1 VIRTTGCHRCKHPL
15 SSQVPPS
22 DPKRILIIRP
32 SALGDICRSAPILAA
47 LKQRYPDAKIDWMAR
62 DTFTQAIEHHPDL
75 NQVIPFKRVEL
86 GKQCRHFRF
95 GPLIKWLR
103 TLRKNK
109 YDMVLD
115 CQGLARSG
123 FFSRATGAKLRYG
136 FKDSQELGW
145 LFHNKRID
153 APKEMHTVDRMLAL
167 AKAAGADI
175 SNPNITLYAGQA
187 ELSEVV
193 IEYPEPYAVLAPTS
207 AWTAKCWPIE
217 RFTELAQEL
226 TKNKAIERVIIV
238 GGPGERLHCA
248 PLLELAKDHPK
259 ITDRVGS
266 TSIALLMAIIARS
279 KLTVANDSAALHM
292 AVGFNRPLVG
302 LLGPTDP
309 KKAAPFGREQDMIQ
323 HIEPGDEFY
332 FRDNRSADM
341 IQRITTTE
349 VLTAC
354 NQRLQ

>member
-1 VIRTTGCHRCKHPL
+1 MTETH
-15 SSQVPPS
+15 STNS

-32 SALGDICRSAPILAA
+32 SALGDICRSTPVLAA
-47 LKQRYPDAKIDWMAR
+47 LKARYPDAKIDWMVR
-62 DTFTQAIEHHPDL
+62 DTFTQAIEQHPDL
-75 NQVIPFKRVEL
+75 HQVIPFARAKL

-95 GPLIKWLR
+95 GPLISWLR
-103 TLRKNK
+103 ELRRNR

-123 FFSRATGAKLRYG
+123 FFSRATGAKIRIG

-145 LFHNKRID
+145 LFHNTPVDSPRT
-153 APKEMHTVDRMLAL
+153 MHTVDRMLAL
-167 AKAAGADI
+167 AQAAGADI
-175 SNPNITLYAGQA
+175 SDPKVANYAGQE
-187 ELSEVV
+187 ELSQVI

-207 AWTAKCWPIE
+207 AWPAKCWPIE
-217 RFTELAQEL
+217 RFTELALEL
-226 TKNKAIERVIIV
+226 AKHPSLGRVIIV

-248 PLLELAKDHPK
+248 PLLEAVADHPK

-279 KLTVANDSAALHM
+279 KLVIANDSAALHM

-309 KKAAPFGREQDMIQ
+309 KKASPYKREADIIQ
-323 HIEPGDEFY
+323 HIEEGDEFY
-332 FRDNRSADM
+332 FRDDRSADM
-341 IQRITTTE
+341 IQRITTEE
-349 VLTAC
+349 VITAC
-354 NQRLQ
+354 KQRLQ

>member
-1 VIRTTGCHRCKHPL
+1 MPTPN
-15 SSQVPPS
+15 
-22 DPKRILIIRP
+22 PKRILIIRP
-32 SALGDICRSAPILAA
+32 SALGDICRSTPILTT
-47 LKQRYPDAKIDWMAR
+47 LKAKYPEAKIDWMVR

-75 NQVIPFKRVEL
+75 NEIIPFKREQL

-95 GPLIKWLR
+95 GPLIKWLK
-103 TLRKNK
+103 TLRKNN

-145 LFHNKRID
+145 LFHNKRIN
-153 APKEMHTVDRMLAL
+153 APKELHSVDRMLKL
-167 AKAAGADI
+167 AQAAGADI
-175 SNPNITLYAGQA
+175 SNPNITLHAGQD
-187 ELSEVV
+187 ELSQVV

-207 AWTAKCWPIE
+207 AWPAKCWPIE
-217 RFTELAQEL
+217 RFTQLAKEL
-226 TKNKAIERVIIV
+226 TKNKNIDRVIIV

-292 AVGFNRPLVG
+292 AVGFHRPLVA

-309 KKAAPFGREQDMIQ
+309 KKASPYNREQDIIQ
-323 HIEPGDEFY
+323 HIQPNDEFY
-332 FRDNRSADM
+332 FRDNRSAQM
-341 IQRITTTE
+341 IQRITPTE

-354 NQRLQ
+354 NQRLNA

>member
-1 VIRTTGCHRCKHPL
+1 
-15 SSQVPPS
+15 VPTPN
-22 DPKRILIIRP
+22 PKRILIIRP
-32 SALGDICRSAPILAA
+32 SALGDICRSTPILTT
-47 LKQRYPDAKIDWMAR
+47 LKAKYPEAKIDWMVR

-75 NQVIPFKRVEL
+75 NEIIPFKREQL

-95 GPLIKWLR
+95 GPLIKWLK
-103 TLRKNK
+103 TLRKNN

-145 LFHNKRID
+145 LFHNKRIN
-153 APKEMHTVDRMLAL
+153 APKELHSVDRMLKL
-167 AKAAGADI
+167 AQAAGADI
-175 SNPNITLYAGQA
+175 SNPNITLHAGQD
-187 ELSEVV
+187 ELSQVV

-207 AWTAKCWPIE
+207 AWPAKCWPIE
-217 RFTELAQEL
+217 RFTQLAKEL
-226 TKNKAIERVIIV
+226 TKNKNIDRVIIV

-292 AVGFNRPLVG
+292 AVGFHRPLVA

-309 KKAAPFGREQDMIQ
+309 KKASPYNREQDIIQ
-323 HIEPGDEFY
+323 HIQPNDEFY
-332 FRDNRSADM
+332 FRDNRSAQM
-341 IQRITTTE
+341 IQRITPTE

-354 NQRLQ
+354 NQRLNA

>member
-1 VIRTTGCHRCKHPL
+1 MPEFN
-15 SSQVPPS
+15 

-47 LKQRYPDAKIDWMAR
+47 LKATYPDAKIDWMVR
-62 DTFTQAIEHHPDL
+62 DNYTQAIEHHPDL

-86 GKQCRHFRF
+86 GKQCRRFRF
-95 GPLIKWLR
+95 GPLLKWLR
-103 TLRKNK
+103 QLRKNR

-145 LFHNKRID
+145 LFHNQRID
-153 APKEMHTVDRMLAL
+153 APKELHTVDRMLKL
-167 AKAAGADI
+167 AQAAGADI
-175 SNPNITLYAGQA
+175 TDPNTTLHAGQE
-187 ELSEVV
+187 ELSQVI

-207 AWTAKCWPIE
+207 AWPAKCWPIE
-217 RFTELAQEL
+217 RFTELAEQL
-226 TKNKAIERVIIV
+226 TKNPNIQRVIIV

-266 TSIALLMAIIARS
+266 TSIALLMAIIARA
-279 KLTVANDSAALHM
+279 KLVVANDSAALHM
-292 AVGFNRPLVG
+292 AVGFHRPLVA

-309 KKAAPFGREQDMIQ
+309 AKAAPFGRESDIIQ

-332 FRDNRSADM
+332 FRDSRSADM
-341 IQRITTTE
+341 MPRITTDE
-349 VLTAC
+349 VLAAC
-354 NQRLQ
+354 IERLK

>member
-1 VIRTTGCHRCKHPL
+1 MPTP
-15 SSQVPPS
+15 

-32 SALGDICRSAPILAA
+32 SALGDICRSTPILAA
-47 LKQRYPDAKIDWMAR
+47 LKAKYPNAKIDWMVR
-62 DTFTQAIEHHPDL
+62 DNYTQAIEHHPDL
-75 NQVIPFKRVEL
+75 NQVIPFKREQL

-95 GPLIKWLR
+95 GPLIKWLK
-103 TLRKNK
+103 TLRKNN

-145 LFHNKRID
+145 LFHNKRIN
-153 APKEMHTVDRMLAL
+153 APKELHSVDRMLKL
-167 AKAAGADI
+167 AQAAGADI
-175 SNPNITLYAGQA
+175 SNPNITLHAGQD
-187 ELSEVV
+187 ELSQVV

-207 AWTAKCWPIE
+207 AWPAKCWPIE
-217 RFTELAQEL
+217 RFTQLAKEL
-226 TKNKAIERVIIV
+226 TKNKNIDRVIIV

-292 AVGFNRPLVG
+292 AVGFHRPLVA

-309 KKAAPFGREQDMIQ
+309 KKASPYNREQDIIQ
-323 HIEPGDEFY
+323 HIEPNDEFY
-332 FRDNRSADM
+332 FRDNRSAQM
-341 IQRITTTE
+341 IQRITPTE

-354 NQRLQ
+354 NQRLNA